1 MGGAGQE
8 PRSACRVLEGKP
20 GRKRTL
26 GRHRCRCENIK
37 IGVIEMAF
45 MGVD

>member
-8 PRSACRVLEGKP
+8 PRGAYRVLEGTP

-26 GRHRCRCENIK
+26 GRPNCRCEEIK
-37 IGVIEMAF
+37 IGVKEMGLK
-45 MGVD
+45 GVD